1 MNGKK
6 SISYSARV
14 WPLRAGLFTAILSQ
28 AVYGMAVLVWLLH
41 SLVHIHVHE
50 HTRRSSPI
58 DGRSCHHC
66 PVDAHSEN
74 KPNDITSTHLIRL
87 VASGNE
93 PAEKAHH
100 SCPLCLLL
108 NVTELPDNH
117 GKLLEFSLIA
127 LQDFLVFDQTDF
139 KSVCILLFQ
148 ASRAPPVS
156 LPI

>member
-50 HTRRSSPI
+50 DTVR
-58 DGRSCHHC
+58 HC
-66 PVDAHSEN
+66 SVNGQSICPCPAEAHSEK
-74 KPNDITSTHLIRL
+74 KPNCVRKNPLIRL
-87 VASGNE
+87 VASGDE

-108 NVTELPDNH
+108 NVTQLPDNH